1 MNSMTSKQVSLHQ
14 YPRSF
19 AFTGM
24 SLTALFLTI
33 CLSLLFT
40 RGYAQK
46 TPDTIP
52 DFTFYKLDGSAFT
65 KGQLQKGGPAI
76 FILFD
81 CGCEHCQREL
91 VDIGNHF
98 SDFKNVSFY
107 LVTLDRKEEI
117 EKFMNSFGRNL
128 NGKSN
133 VTLLQDKNMQFIPR
147 FKPLRY
153 PGIFIYSAA
162 GKYIFSNSGSTP
174 LKDILNALSKG

>member
-1 MNSMTSKQVSLHQ
+1 MIQNTQPIIKAHTCRL
-14 YPRSF
+14 Y
-19 AFTGM
+19 TGF
-24 SLTALFLTI
+24 FLTFFFMLVI
-33 CLSLLFT
+33 AT
-40 RGYAQK
+40 AHAQK

-52 DFTFYKLDGSAFT
+52 DFTFFKLDGSAFT
-65 KGQLQKGGPAI
+65 RGQLQKNESSL

-91 VDIGNHF
+91 VDIGNHYA
-98 SDFKNVSFY
+98 DFKKVRLY

-117 EKFMNSFGRNL
+117 EKFMNTFGRNL

-153 PGIFIYSAA
+153 PGIFIYSAS
-162 GKYIFSNSGSTP
+162 GKYIFSNSGTTP